1 MCLLGILSLWELR
14 SNASMVPMTN
24 ILCAGFPSVVV

>member
-14 SNASMVPMTN
+14 FNAFVVLMTN
-24 ILCAGFPSVVV
+24 ILCTGFPFAVV